1 MSLIFPGPVQIVGPD
16 IIVVGDGNQWAD
28 GSDATYS
35 QETVPTAGGPTR
47 YAWANLSGTPAPGV
61 VAASLTVRWESL
73 NIPYSYALFV
83 APAWDSPAWAQVS
96 FTPSGG
102 VQEATMALEPAAG
115 YTITEIFNQ
124 SLNLYAWGASG
135 SPGGWVRVLN
145 VAVTAVTDTAPP
157 LQIRQRADGLG
168 VNSAPSLRR
177 PDTQQTTNR
186 LNGTY

>member
-1 MSLIFPGPVQIVGPD
+1 MALIFPGPVQVVGSKHV
-16 IIVVGDGNQWAD
+16 VVGDGNQWAD

-35 QETVPTAGGPTR
+35 QDTVAETSG
-47 YAWANLSGTPAPGV
+47 YAWANLSGTPVAGV
-61 VAASLTVRWESL
+61 IAASLTVRWDSFGTLILGEQL
-73 NIPYSYALFV
+73 YV
-83 APAWDSPAWAQVS
+83 APAWGSPVS
-96 FTPSGG
+96 AGVQFYPAGGG
-102 VQEATMALEPAAG
+102 VEEATMALEPASG
-115 YTITEIFNQ
+115 YTIADVFSQ
-124 SLNLYAWGASG
+124 PLNLYAWGASG
-135 SPGGWVRVLN
+135 SPGSWVRVLN